1 MKDDGDNL
9 LRLKKKKNLFGTHM
23 LRLPHNLF
31 IETHMRGTSKN
42 SQTEMNQRPADAV

>member
-9 LRLKKKKNLFGTHM
+9 LRLKKKNNLFGTQM
-23 LRLPHNLF
+23 LRLPYNLF

-42 SQTEMNQRPADAV
+42 SQTEMNQRPAGAV